1 MNDKTLYQ
9 QILGIVKP
17 WQVTDVD
24 LVAKEQKIDVKIQGP
39 SGKKYPCPTCGRQSP
54 VYDHRERRWRHLDT
68 CQMKTFLTADVP
80 RVKCEE
86 HGVLQVEVS
95 WAESNSSLTSLYEA
109 FVISILRE
117 TSVSGATDLTGLSW
131 DQVDGVY
138 ARAVKR
144 GLKRKTATQPKRIAI
159 DEVSR
164 KKGHTYVTVISD
176 HDTGNVIDVIE
187 DRTKAVVIEWF
198 KNNMTETDLENIE
211 YISMDMSVSYIAA
224 IKDIVPNAE
233 MKICFDRFHVS
244 QSLNNALSK
253 VRAEENRGLRKAGD
267 NTLTGKKFDFA
278 RSSELID
285 NRTRPDFMEIAKS
298 TLKTARAWAI
308 KEAAFK
314 LWNYTYMQSAINAW
328 KRLIGWMARCRI
340 PQMIK
345 VGKTIKNHL
354 YGILNAIKFKAS
366 NALAESLNAGIK
378 RLKIRACGFRN
389 SDRLRNA
396 ILFYRGGLDLIPDG
410 VNAHFLTHRR
420 S

>member
-24 LVAKEQKIDVKIQGP
+24 LVTDEQKVDVRIKGP
-39 SGKKYPCPTCGRQSP
+39 SGKKYPCPTCGRQCS

-80 RVKCEE
+80 RIKCEE

-117 TSVSGATDLTGLSW
+117 TSLSGATGLTGLSW
-131 DQVDGVY
+131 DQVDGVC

-144 GLKRKTATQPKRIAI
+144 GLNRRNNNPPKRIAI

-164 KKGHTYVTVISD
+164 KRGHKYVTIISN
-176 HDTGNVIDVIE
+176 HDTGDVIDVID
-187 DRTKAVVIEWF
+187 DRTKEVVVAWF
-198 KNNMTETDLENIE
+198 KNNMTAADIENIK
-211 YISMDMSVSYIAA
+211 YISMDMSISYISAM
-224 IKDIVPNAE
+224 KDLFQYPQE
-233 MKICFDRFHVS
+233 KICFDRFHVS

-253 VRAEENRGLRKAGD
+253 VRAEENRELCKVG
-267 NTLTGKKFDFA
+267 NHTLKGKKFDFA

-285 NRTRPDFMEIAKS
+285 NRTRRGFMEITKL
-298 TLKTARAWAI
+298 TLRTARAWAI
-308 KEAAFK
+308 KETAFK
-314 LWNYTYMQSAINAW
+314 LWNYTYMEPAADAW

-340 PQMIK
+340 PEMIK

-354 YGILNAIKFKAS
+354 YGILNAIKFNAT

-410 VNAHFLTHRR
+410 VDAHFLTHRR